1 MEAQMENCAEEMMQT
16 PNVIGVLC
24 ADSEALPL
32 CYRGT
37 LHSSAAAVVSQ
48 LLSLAS
54 TLDSESSLSP
64 PVITLQSAKSKLVV
78 TKEGAVTVAV
88 HKALQ

>member
-1 MEAQMENCAEEMMQT
+1 MQS

-24 ADSEALPL
+24 ADSGALPL

-37 LHSSAAAVVSQ
+37 LHSSAAPVVSQ

-54 TLDSESSLSP
+54 TLDPESSRRP
-64 PVITLQSAKSKLVV
+64 PVVTLQSTKSKLIV
-78 TKEGAVTVAV
+78 TKDGPVTVAV
-88 HKALQ
+88 HKTIH